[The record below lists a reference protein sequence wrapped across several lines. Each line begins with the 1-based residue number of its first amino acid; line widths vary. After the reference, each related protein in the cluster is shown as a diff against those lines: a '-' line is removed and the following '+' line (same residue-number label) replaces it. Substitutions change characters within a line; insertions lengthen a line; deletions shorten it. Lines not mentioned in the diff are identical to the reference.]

1 MRRFVVLGCNHS
13 AASLDEVAGARIP
26 EEILPQTLAK
36 VREALGLKE
45 LVYLATC
52 HRTEWYIH
60 YDGELCPGRLTM
72 ALAPLLGILTQG
84 RSRFPQ
90 VEHCVALQGEKAAR
104 HLFRVVSAL
113 DSLMVGE
120 TQILGQVKSAFRS
133 AEEMKLVGPLLH
145 TLFTQAFRTA
155 KRIRTETTLS
165 RRPVSLVSLAE
176 RQIGRHLASDPGPVA
191 VLGSGEM
198 ATVALELIRKL
209 DPERRVSIFN
219 RSEERGAAL
228 AKRFGATFRPLA
240 SLSGAGPEISI
251 AIAATS
257 AKEPLITPEVAGR
270 MAPALLLDLSLP
282 ANIAPECAEI
292 DGIELVDQ
300 GALREQAEANRQAR
314 SVEVSKAEAILEE
327 QLQEL
332 AYEVMEHQLSP
343 VARRL
348 VEVFREVA
356 RSELQRLY
364 EQEAGR
370 VSGNGHL
377 EAAVERMSQRLVR
390 LPMKG
395 LREVAWMYSADVL
408 NTFLAAVDR

>member
-26 EEILPQTLAK
+26 EDILSETLGQI
-36 VREALGLKE
+36 REKLGLKE
-45 LVYLATC
+45 VVYLATC

-72 ALAPLLGILTQG
+72 ALAPLLSVLTGG

-90 VEHCVALQGEKAAR
+90 VERCVALQGEKAAR

-120 TQILGQVKSAFRS
+120 TQILGQVKSAFRT
-133 AEEMKLVGPLLH
+133 AEELKLVGPLLH

-165 RRPVSLVSLAE
+165 RRPVSLVSLAQ
-176 RQIGRHLASDPGPVA
+176 RQIARQLASDPGPVA

-209 DPERRVSIFN
+209 DPERRVAVFN
-219 RSEERGAAL
+219 RSTERGETMAA
-228 AKRFGATFRPLA
+228 RFGATFRPLA
-240 SLSGAGPEISI
+240 TLSDAGPGFSI
-251 AIAATS
+251 VIAATS
-257 AKEPLITPEVAGR
+257 SRSPLVTQEIAAR
-270 MAPALLLDLSLP
+270 IAPALLLDLSLP
-282 ANIAPECAEI
+282 ANIAPECSRV

-300 GALREQAEANRQAR
+300 KALRAEADANRQAR
-314 SVEVSKAEAILEE
+314 AVEVSKAEAILEE

-348 VEVFREVA
+348 VEAFREVA
-356 RSELQRLY
+356 RSELLRLY
-364 EQEAGR
+364 EEADAGPTGQR
-370 VSGNGHL
+370 NL
-377 EAAVERMSQRLVR
+377 EAAAERISQRLVR

-395 LREVAWMYSADVL
+395 LREVAWLHSADVL